1 MGDRIENVGKPPC
14 FNGFQVTLNMLKATF
29 WIPAEPT
36 WDSKVCAAPRS
47 KGHFAEAVRCRPVSI
62 RKPPGTGQR
71 RVVLD
76 FRPAGER
83 RSLLCS
89 FFLEG
94 FLLWFSGDRRGEAPA
109 GLQEGSQP
117 PIHPIHPRI
126 PPTSLSIGPISQARP
141 RIGKPNLFVAIRRD
155 D

>member
-47 KGHFAEAVRCRPVSI
+47 KGHFAVAVRCRPVSI

-71 RVVLD
+71 RVVLE
-76 FRPAGER
+76 FPTSGRAQIA
-83 RSLLCS
+83 SL
-89 FFLEG
+89 FFL
-94 FLLWFSGDRRGEAPA
+94 LRRVFA
-109 GLQEGSQP
+109 LVFRGSQGRS
-117 PIHPIHPRI
+117 PRRFAGGLAATDS
-126 PPTSLSIGPISQARP
+126 PDSPTDFPDEAAL
-141 RIGKPNLFVAIRRD
+141 
-155 D
+155 